1 MNAPFSIWS
10 QYYNTEEP
18 EDAILEFEKDGV
30 THIELSHEHGSAI
43 LVREGDHR
51 ENGRKFKEFMA
62 AHGIIATQ
70 GHLAFPSLI
79 VCESETF
86 IDYIVRQAELYE
98 AIGIKCSVLHC
109 DYMRGV
115 EVTDEEKFEKNVAA
129 LKEVARRTAHIDMYI
144 CLENL
149 GGGAPV
155 GIDSILELIRRVG
168 SPKFAI
174 CLDTG
179 HLNRT
184 KTSSQKEFLVKGGSL
199 IKALHVHDND
209 GGEDQH
215 ILPFSRGNID
225 WQDFMDGLRE
235 INYKGL
241 FNYEIPGDSKNCP
254 REVLHEKTKLV
265 KITYDYLMKM

>member
-10 QYYNTEEP
+10 QYYNTEKP
-18 EDAILEFEKDGV
+18 EDAILEFEKDGM

-43 LVREGDHR
+43 LEREGDHR
-51 ENGRKFKEFMA
+51 ENGRKFKEFMSK
-62 AHGIIATQ
+62 HGITATQ

-79 VCESETF
+79 VCESESF

-98 AIGIKCSVLHC
+98 AIGIKCAVLHC
-109 DYMRGV
+109 DYMRGF
-115 EVTDEEKFEKNVAA
+115 EVTDEDRFEKNVVA
-129 LKEVARRTAHIDMYI
+129 LKEVARRTAHLDMYI

-184 KTSSQKEFLVKGGSL
+184 KTSSQKEFLG
-199 IKALHVHDND
+199 
-209 GGEDQH
+209 
-215 ILPFSRGNID
+215 
-225 WQDFMDGLRE
+225 
-235 INYKGL
+235 
-241 FNYEIPGDSKNCP
+241 
-254 REVLHEKTKLV
+254 
-265 KITYDYLMKM
+265 

>member
-18 EDAILEFEKDGV
+18 EEAILEFEKDGV

-43 LVREGDHR
+43 LAREGDHR
-51 ENGRKFKEFMA
+51 ENGRKFKEFLT
-62 AHGIIATQ
+62 AHGITATQ

-79 VCESETF
+79 VCEGESF
-86 IDYIVRQAELYE
+86 IDYIVRQTELYE

-109 DYMRGV
+109 DYMRGF
-115 EVTDEEKFEKNVAA
+115 EVTDEERFEKNVAA

-149 GGGAPV
+149 GGGAAA
-155 GIDSILELIRRVG
+155 GIDLILELIRRVG

-184 KTSSQKEFLVKGGSL
+184 KTSSQKEFLIKGGSL
-199 IKALHVHDND
+199 IKALHVHDNE
-209 GGEDQH
+209 GIEDQH

-225 WQDFMDGLRE
+225 WQDFMDGLKE
-235 INYKGL
+235 INYEGL

-254 REVLHEKTKLV
+254 IEVLHEKTKLV
-265 KITYDYLMKM
+265 KATYDYLMKM

>member
-18 EDAILEFEKDGV
+18 EEAILEFEKDGV

-43 LVREGDHR
+43 LARDGDYR

-62 AHGIIATQ
+62 EHGITATQ

-79 VCESETF
+79 VCEGESF

-115 EVTDEEKFEKNVAA
+115 EVTDEDIFEKNVVA

-155 GIDSILELIRRVG
+155 GIDPILELIKRVG

-225 WQDFMDGLRE
+225 WQDFMDGLKE
-235 INYKGL
+235 INYEGM

-254 REVLHEKTKLV
+254 REVLHQKTKLV
-265 KITYDYLMKM
+265 KATYDYLMKM

>member
-18 EDAILEFEKDGV
+18 EEAILEFEKDGL
-30 THIELSHEHGSAI
+30 THIELSHEHGSA
-43 LVREGDHR
+43 LLKRGDDHR
-51 ENGRKFKEFMA
+51 ATGRQFKDFLSS
-62 AHGIIATQ
+62 HGIVATQ

-98 AIGIKCSVLHC
+98 AIGIKYSILHC
-109 DYMRGV
+109 DYMRGFDVSGEDIFERNV
-115 EVTDEEKFEKNVAA
+115 EA

-149 GGGAPV
+149 GGGAAV

-184 KTSSQKEFLVKGGSL
+184 KTTSQKEFLIKGGSL
-199 IKALHVHDND
+199 IKALHVHDNEGID
-209 GGEDQH
+209 DQH
-215 ILPFSRGNID
+215 ILPFSCGNID
-225 WQDFMDGLRE
+225 WQDFMDGLKA
-235 INYKGL
+235 INYDGL
-241 FNYEIPGDSKNCP
+241 FNFEIPGDSEHCP
-254 REVLHEKTKLV
+254 LEVLHAKVKLV
-265 KITYDYLMKM
+265 KATYDCLMKM

>member
-1 MNAPFSIWS
+1 MNFRRQTIFLCGCPNS
-10 QYYNTEEP
+10 T
-18 EDAILEFEKDGV
+18 LC
-30 THIELSHEHGSAI
+30 
-43 LVREGDHR
+43 
-51 ENGRKFKEFMA
+51 
-62 AHGIIATQ
+62 TQ
-70 GHLAFPSLI
+70 CTYS
-79 VCESETF
+79 F

-115 EVTDEEKFEKNVAA
+115 EVTDEDRFEKNVVA

-155 GIDSILELIRRVG
+155 GIDPILELIKRVG

-235 INYKGL
+235 INYEGM

-254 REVLHEKTKLV
+254 REVLHQKTKLV
-265 KITYDYLMKM
+265 KATYDYLMKM